1 MTTTEKNALI
11 AVFMNGVLETPGEPF
26 KPFYSWF
33 KDEEKRAKHYATFD
47 KLKYNKS
54 WDWLIPVLKKIDD
67 LLYASY
73 VDVDDT
79 VQDFINKW
87 WETNTK
93 TLQYTND
100 QLKFGTDINEVY
112 EDVIDFINFYDKYTN
127 GRYN

>member
-1 MTTTEKNALI
+1 MTTTEKNLLI
-11 AVFMNGVLETPGEPF
+11 ALFMGYESYIFRGRTMIIF
-26 KPFYSWF
+26 
-33 KDEEKRAKHYATFD
+33 EEDNHRTDNDMYYHA
-47 KLKYNKS
+47 S

-73 VDVDDT
+73 VDSDNT

-112 EDVIDFINFYDKYTN
+112 DDVIDFINFYNKYTN